1 MNQNFWIFVLRN
13 EAIIVFRIFYLTSK
27 ILFLFLIVSYL
38 RKRRNKVIFLV
49 FFNIAK
55 KLVNRIFF
63 GVSIKGNR
71 INIKKKTLFVYFFS
85 LTKNNNLSLLIWVK
99 ENKRVK
105 INSKILQNAPC

>member
-71 INIKKKTLFVYFFS
+71 INRKKKPFCVFFS

-105 INSKILQNAPC
+105 INSKIFQNAPC